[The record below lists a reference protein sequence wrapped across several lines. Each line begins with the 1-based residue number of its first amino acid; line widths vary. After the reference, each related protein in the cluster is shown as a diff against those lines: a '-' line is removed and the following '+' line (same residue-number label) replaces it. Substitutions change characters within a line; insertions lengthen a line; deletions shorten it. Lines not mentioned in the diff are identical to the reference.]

1 MHHQLCTG
9 LDDLAGQ
16 TLLSFL
22 LFKPPCRQLK
32 ANGQAAFSEERA
44 VSQQSR
50 GENTSIHQLRVR
62 DGILETRDDS
72 RTEEKELSLQK

>member
-16 TLLSFL
+16 TQLSFL
-22 LFKPPCRQLK
+22 LFKPPCHQLK
-32 ANGQAAFSEERA
+32 ANGQAAFSGERA

-50 GENTSIHQLRVR
+50 GENTSIHCAHSPAESEGWNSGNQ
-62 DGILETRDDS
+62 G
-72 RTEEKELSLQK
+72 